1 MTLSAE
7 DRFNIEVIKLLLQVA
22 WVDRE
27 ITNAERMIVLGL
39 GRSWS
44 VPEAELHSLMD
55 RFKAG
60 GGSTL
65 PEPDLEVLRTRPD
78 DVMEA
83 ARAMCV
89 ADGKLA
95 EGEKVMLERISSRLG
110 VTPQG

>member
-27 ITNAERMIVLGL
+27 ITKAERMVVLGL
-39 GRSWS
+39 GRSWN

-55 RFKAG
+55 RLDIG
-60 GGSTL
+60 GTM

-78 DVMEA
+78 EVLEA
-83 ARAMCV
+83 ARALCV
-89 ADGKLA
+89 SDGKLA
-95 EGEKVMLERISSRLG
+95 EGEKTMLERITSRLG
-110 VTPQG
+110 VTP

>member
-55 RFKAG
+55 KFKAG
-60 GGSTL
+60 GTL

-89 ADGKLA
+89 ADGKIA
-95 EGEKVMLERISSRLG
+95 EGEKAMLERISSRLG

>member
-27 ITNAERMIVLGL
+27 ITQAERRVVLGL

-44 VPEAELHSLMD
+44 VPEGELHSLMD
-55 RFKAG
+55 RLEIG
-60 GGSTL
+60 GTL
-65 PEPDLEVLRTRPD
+65 PEPDMEVLRTRPD
-78 DVMEA
+78 DVLEA
-83 ARAMCV
+83 ARALCV
-89 ADGKLA
+89 SDGKLA
-95 EGEKVMLERISSRLG
+95 EGEKTMLERITARLG

>member
-1 MTLSAE
+1 MTLTAE

-27 ITNAERMIVLGL
+27 ITHAERMIVLGL

-55 RFKAG
+55 LLKAG
-60 GGSTL
+60 GHM

-78 DVMEA
+78 DVLEA

-89 ADGKLA
+89 SDGKLA
-95 EGEKVMLERISSRLG
+95 EGEKSMLERISARLG
-110 VTPQG
+110 VPPQG

>member
-1 MTLSAE
+1 MPLSTE

-27 ITNAERMIVLGL
+27 ITTAERMVVLGL

-44 VPEAELHSLMD
+44 VPEGELHALMD

-60 GGSTL
+60 GTM

-78 DVMEA
+78 DVLEA

-89 ADGKLA
+89 SDGKLA
-95 EGEKVMLERISSRLG
+95 EGEKAMLERISAKLG